1 MKKNAIGIVLI
12 IVGLAIIGAA
22 MFMRYSADKKQN
34 EIKAKFEKT
43 LKELGEN
50 EKAPSSENNDSEAS
64 NSPGDRPNKQ
74 DIDAIA
80 LMIIPKI
87 DLNVAVAEGTDMET
101 LKYAVG
107 HFEGTA
113 LPGEKGNFSVA
124 GHRNYTYSQYFNRA
138 DELVNGDEILIK
150 TKKGEFKYSVSGKI
164 IVNPE
169 EISVL
174 NPTED
179 ATLTIVTC
187 TPGAT
192 QRLIINAKLIK

>member
-12 IVGLAIIGAA
+12 IVGLAIIGSAI
-22 MFMRYSADKKQN
+22 FMRYSADKKQN

-43 LKELGEN
+43 LKELGEI
-50 EKAPSSENNDSEAS
+50 EKTPSSENNDSKSS

-87 DLNVAVAEGTDMET
+87 DLNVAIAEGTDLET

-150 TKKGEFKYSVSGKI
+150 TKKGEFKYSVSGKK

>member
-12 IVGLAIIGAA
+12 IIGLAIIGSAI
-22 MFMRYSADKKQN
+22 FMRYSADKKQN

-43 LKELGEN
+43 LKELGEI
-50 EKAPSSENNDSEAS
+50 EKTPSSENNDSKAS

-74 DIDAIA
+74 DINAIA

-87 DLNVAVAEGTDMET
+87 DLNVAVAEGTDLET

-124 GHRNYTYSQYFNRA
+124 GHRNYTYSQYFNKA

-150 TKKGEFKYSVSGKI
+150 TKKGEFKYSVSSKKV
-164 IVNPE
+164 VNPE

-192 QRLIINAKLIK
+192 QRLIINAKLVK

>member
-12 IVGLAIIGAA
+12 IIGLAIIGSAI
-22 MFMRYSADKKQN
+22 FMRYSADKKQN

-43 LKELGEN
+43 LKELGEI
-50 EKAPSSENNDSEAS
+50 EKTPSSENNDSKAS

-87 DLNVAVAEGTDMET
+87 DLNVAVAEGTDLET

-124 GHRNYTYSQYFNRA
+124 GHRNYTYSQYFNKA

-150 TKKGEFKYSVSGKI
+150 TKKGEFKYSVSGKKV
-164 IVNPE
+164 VNPE

>member
-22 MFMRYSADKKQN
+22 VFMRYSADKKQN

-50 EKAPSSENNDSEAS
+50 EKAPSSENNDSKAS

-87 DLNVAVAEGTDMET
+87 DLNVAVSEGTDMET

-150 TKKGEFKYSVSGKI
+150 TKKGEFKYSVSGKK

-174 NPTED
+174 DPTED

>member
-1 MKKNAIGIVLI
+1 MKRNATGIVLI
-12 IVGLAIIGAA
+12 VVGLAIIGAA
-22 MFMRYSADKKQN
+22 IFMRYSADKKQN
-34 EIKAKFEKT
+34 EIKAKFENT

-50 EKAPSSENNDSEAS
+50 EKNPSLENKDSNTY

-150 TKKGEFKYSVSGKI
+150 TKKGEFKYSVSGKK

-169 EISVL
+169 EVSVL

-192 QRLIINAKLIK
+192 QRLIVNAKLIK